1 MKVLTQ
7 QQATEKLL
15 AVLPAD
21 IQILSDLFTE
31 KGFDLFLVGGCV
43 RDAFMNKNPKD
54 FDVATNALPEQVI
67 EILTKANITNQL
79 QGADFGVVVAR
90 MSEDIEIAT
99 FRTDVDSGTGSNKE
113 TKVTVGVTIE
123 DDVQRRDLTI
133 NALFMNLETH
143 EIIDLVGGIKDLND
157 GIIRT
162 VGEASQR
169 FAEDNLRKLRA
180 IRFATRLGFQIEDKT
195 FQAIKNDPSLNV
207 SAERIVNEL
216 QNAFE
221 TSSNV
226 DKLIIDLFHSGL
238 IFTIFKNIRVK
249 DLDLIDT
256 TKITSFT
263 TFVAEMIDDSNKFRS
278 DILIGKELNSLKFSS
293 KLIAGIETLLRFDNI
308 HTLCPIEFTSKLK
321 STSLTSSEL
330 CNFHQHDLFLF
341 AFDFKFSSTVA
352 EDLMTKGFR
361 GKELGLELKRLAR
374 IDLNEKIKT
383 FTKF

>member
-15 AVLPAD
+15 AVLPDD
-21 IQILSDLFTE
+21 IQLLSDLFTE

-43 RDAFMNKNPKD
+43 RDAFLDKNPKD
-54 FDVATNALPEQVI
+54 FDVATNALPNQII

-99 FRTDVDSGTGSNKE
+99 FRTDADSGTGSNKE

-123 DDVQRRDLTI
+123 DDVLRRDLTI
-133 NALFMNLETH
+133 NALFMNLHTH

-157 GIIRT
+157 GVIRT

-169 FAEDNLRKLRA
+169 FKEDNLRKLRA
-180 IRFATRLGFQIEDKT
+180 IRFATRLGFQIETET
-195 FQAIKNDPSLNV
+195 FLAIKNDPSLNV
-207 SAERIVNEL
+207 SGERIVNEL

-221 TSSNV
+221 TSANV
-226 DKLIIDLFHSGL
+226 DKLINDLFHSGL

-263 TFVAEMIDDSNKFRS
+263 TFIAELIDDSNKFRS
-278 DILIGKELNSLKFSS
+278 DILIGKELNCLKFSS

-330 CNFHQHDLFLF
+330 CNFHQHEMFEF
-341 AFDFKFSSTVA
+341 AFNFKQ
-352 EDLMTKGFR
+352 EDGLSEKLMAQGIKG
-361 GKELGLELKRLAR
+361 KDLGLELKRIAR
-374 IDLNEKIKT
+374 QSLDDKI
-383 FTKF
+383 